1 MRFMGQTNRS
11 TGVPTIK
18 VRSLTFSDGTKIS
31 IGPSD
36 IVVLVGPNNSGKS
49 KALDQIRNHLIDEKK
64 DAIVLKKIEFLR
76 SGSSSEVEE
85 FIAKNSVKIDDKYC
99 GYQFNVEAK
108 SIPGLWGRNSIYF
121 RRDFVSAFCMNV
133 VSETRI
139 QDSNPATSVSF
150 LNDPPTHPI
159 HMLYKDERLERQ
171 ISKYFERAFNQEL
184 IVFRM
189 GGASV
194 PLLVGRRPKLKNNE
208 DRLSIEYNKQL
219 EKCAEPLESQGDG
232 MRSFATVVLH
242 LFAPI
247 IPSIMLLDE
256 PEAFLHPPQARLLGE
271 LIAAEMQ
278 EHKQVF
284 LTTHSTDI
292 IQGLLAVPKG
302 NLRILRIE
310 RHNDINLIKELDKDR
325 VKKIASD
332 PLARQTV
339 ALAGVFHQRVVICES
354 DSDCMFYES
363 IMNLPNVNNG
373 SNPDVQFVHT
383 AGKDRIP
390 KLSKDL
396 FDLGVQV
403 DIIVDIDVLREEK
416 LLQKIYESLGGNW
429 AGMRSHFKTVR
440 SSIESN
446 VSLRKTQATIAEFRR
461 SVDQLEG
468 PTSEHQLKNW
478 QDIQSIL
485 KKGSPWTAL
494 KRAGENAIPNGRAT
508 QQYDILK
515 RHLSRKGVWIVPVG
529 ELEGFCK
536 HIGFHGP
543 RWVQSVLENYD
554 LRDSAELEDARQFV
568 QQIWGR
574 NDPK

>member
-1 MRFMGQTNRS
+1 MGQTNRS

-49 KALDQIRNHLIDEKK
+49 KALDQIQNHLIGEKK

-85 FIAKNSVKIDDKYC
+85 FIAKNSVKIDDEYC
-99 GYQFNVEAK
+99 GYQFKVKAK
-108 SIPGLWGRNSIYF
+108 LIPELWGENSVYF

-194 PLLVGRRPKLKNNE
+194 PLLVGHRPKLKNNK
-208 DRLSIEYNKQL
+208 DRLSIEYNRQL

-247 IPSIMLLDE
+247 IPSIVLLDE

-271 LIAAEMQ
+271 LIAAKMQ

-292 IQGLLAVPKG
+292 IQGLLATSRG
-302 NLRILRIE
+302 NLRILRVE

-325 VKKIASD
+325 VKKISSD
-332 PLARQTV
+332 PLVRQSV
-339 ALAGVFHQRVVICES
+339 ALAGVFHKRVVICES

-363 IMNLPNVNNG
+363 IMNLRNVNSG

-383 AGKDRIP
+383 AGKYRIP
-390 KLSKDL
+390 KLSKAL

-403 DIIVDIDVLREEK
+403 DIIVDIDVLREEN

-429 AGMRSHFKTVR
+429 ENIQSDFGIVH
-440 SSIESN
+440 SSIESD
-446 VSLRKTQATIAEFRR
+446 VSLRRTQATIAEFRR
-461 SVDQLEG
+461 IFDQLDRVK
-468 PTSEHQLKNW
+468 SEHQLKDW

-485 KKGSPWTAL
+485 KRVSPWSTL
-494 KRAGENAIPNGRAT
+494 KLAGENAIPNGRAS
-508 QQYDILK
+508 QRYDILK
-515 RHLSRKGVWIVPVG
+515 SRLSHQGVWIVPVG

-536 HIGFHGP
+536 HIGAHGP
-543 RWVQSVLENYD
+543 QWVQSVLEDYD
-554 LRDSAELEDARQFV
+554 LSDSAELEDARKFV
-568 QQIWGR
+568 QRIWKR
-574 NDPK
+574 NVLK

>member
-1 MRFMGQTNRS
+1 MRFMGQTNRP

-18 VRSLTFSDGTKIS
+18 VQSLTFSDGTKIS

-49 KALDQIRNHLIDEKK
+49 KALDQIQNHLIDDKK
-64 DAIVLKKIEFLR
+64 DAVVVKNIEFFR
-76 SGSSSEVEE
+76 SGTSSEVEE
-85 FIAKNSVKIDDKYC
+85 FIAKNSVKIDKKYY
-99 GYQFNVEAK
+99 GYRFEVYADLISK
-108 SIPGLWGRNSIYF
+108 LWSEESGYS
-121 RRDFVSAFCMNV
+121 RRDLVSAFCMNV

-150 LNDPPTHPI
+150 LNNPPTHPI

-189 GGASV
+189 GGASI
-194 PLLVGRRPKLKNNE
+194 PLLVGRRPELKNNE
-208 DRLSIEYNKQL
+208 DRLSIEYNEQL
-219 EKCAEPLESQGDG
+219 MKCAEPLESQGDG

-247 IPSIMLLDE
+247 IPSIVLLDE

-271 LIAAEMQ
+271 LIAAKMQ

-292 IQGLLAVPKG
+292 IHGLLAVSKG

-310 RHNDINLIKELDKDR
+310 RYKDINRIKELDKDR
-325 VKKIASD
+325 VKKISSD
-332 PLARQTV
+332 PLVRQSV
-339 ALAGVFHQRVVICES
+339 ALAGVFHKRVVICES

-383 AGKDRIP
+383 SGKSRIH
-390 KLSKDL
+390 KLSKALVD
-396 FDLGVQV
+396 FGVQV
-403 DIIVDIDVLREEK
+403 DIIVDIDVLREEN
-416 LLQKIYESLGGNW
+416 LLQKIFESLGGNW
-429 AGMRSHFKTVR
+429 ADIESNFRKVR
-440 SSIESN
+440 SSIASDA
-446 VSLRKTQATIAEFRR
+446 SLKETHTTIAELRR
-461 SVDQLEG
+461 SVDQLDWA
-468 PTSEHQLKNW
+468 TSEVQLKDS

-485 KKGSPWTAL
+485 KAGSPWNTL
-494 KRAGENAIPNGRAT
+494 KRAGENAIPSGRAT
-508 QQYDILK
+508 RQYDILK
-515 RHLSRKGVWIVPVG
+515 GHLSRQGVWIVPVG

-536 HIGFHGP
+536 HIGVHGP

-554 LRDSAELEDARQFV
+554 LSDSAELEDARRFV
-568 QQIWGR
+568 QQIWRR
-574 NDPK
+574 NDPE